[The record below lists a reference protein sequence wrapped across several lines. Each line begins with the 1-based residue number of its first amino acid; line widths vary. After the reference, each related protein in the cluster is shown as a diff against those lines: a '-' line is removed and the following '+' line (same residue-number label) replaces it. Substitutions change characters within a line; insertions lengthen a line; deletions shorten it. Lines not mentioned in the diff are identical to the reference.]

1 MKQMTIDGN
10 EACSK
15 TAYLFSEIA
24 GIYPITPSST
34 MAEHIDE
41 WSNQGK
47 LNVFN
52 DKVKVVE
59 MQSEGGASGFI
70 HGALQAGTL
79 ATTFTASQGLL
90 LMIPNMYK
98 MAGEM
103 LPCVIHVAARTLS
116 THALSIF
123 GDHQDIYACRQT
135 GFCMLASS
143 SVQDASYLSAIAHLS
158 AIESSLPFMH
168 FFDGFRT
175 SHEINKINILED
187 QEYKKLINKEA
198 VKKFRKRALN
208 PLNPSTK
215 GTAVNGDIYFQ
226 MTEARN
232 KSYLNVPDIVNEYME
247 KINKLTDS
255 NYKPFNY
262 YGSKNAKNIIVAMG
276 SVNETIKE
284 VIEYLN
290 KDIGL
295 IEVHLY
301 RPFSQKYLLDVLPG
315 TVKNIAVLD
324 RTKEAGSIGEPLY
337 LDILSAL
344 KDKNINIVGGRY
356 GLASKDVTPGDIE
369 AIYNMLENKPKNNF
383 TIGIEDDV
391 TNLSLKST
399 NLKIKK
405 HNEFLIYG
413 YGSDGMVSA
422 SKSLIKMIGSKDF
435 NVQGYFEYDS
445 KKSGGVTVCHLRFGK
460 EKIKS
465 TYFVSN
471 PKLIVLTKDS
481 YLEQFNL
488 LDNIEE
494 NGTFIIS
501 TSKSLEELNEMI
513 SKQMLNIIKERNI
526 NVYISRAMELAL
538 KKGLGNKISMI
549 MEAQILKLSNLLDYD
564 EAIDKLISDV
574 KSKFR
579 KKGDEVIDKNISA
592 IKESDK
598 YIYKIDSFKE
608 NNLTINVENNLYDMI
623 NKRHGN
629 ELKVSDFVNNMD
641 GTYLTETSKYDKRMI
656 SENVPNWI
664 KENCISCNQCSFV
677 CPHAVIRPYLL
688 NQIEYDNSP
697 HFIKEKCIKPLNPK
711 LKDYYFTIAISVKD
725 CTGCG
730 LCIKTCPGK
739 KMLKAL
745 EYQNINEAL
754 NLKEQE
760 RFDYL
765 NENIMDKNIDTNSV
779 MTCQFKK
786 PGFEFS
792 GACSG
797 CGETAYLKLLTQLFG
812 KELIISNATGCSS
825 IYGASMPSMPY
836 SVPFASSLFED
847 NAEYGYGILLGNKVM
862 KNRVKEEMEKDNNP
876 LFKKWLEN
884 SDDYNITKEVYDN
897 IDYNKYKNLKEIKD
911 YIVKRSVWTIGGDG
925 WAYDIGFSGI
935 DHILSTN
942 DDVNILVLNT
952 QVYSN
957 TGGQTSKATPEGMV
971 ASFSS
976 SGKKV
981 AQKNLAKIALSYPHV
996 YVAQINLGANMLQ
1009 VIKALKEAEKY
1020 KGPSIIIAYAP
1031 CISHGINEGM
1041 SNSLNVANLATKCG
1055 FYPIFRYNP
1064 ETKKFILDS
1073 KNVNFDLYDEFLNS
1087 QNRFKILSKV
1097 NKEEANILLEKN
1109 KKQAIDDFNYYKKL
1123 EESE

>member
-513 SKQMLNIIKERNI
+513 SKQMLNIIKI
-526 NVYISRAMELAL
+526 
-538 KKGLGNKISMI
+538 
-549 MEAQILKLSNLLDYD
+549 
-564 EAIDKLISDV
+564 
-574 KSKFR
+574 
-579 KKGDEVIDKNISA
+579 
-592 IKESDK
+592 
-598 YIYKIDSFKE
+598 
-608 NNLTINVENNLYDMI
+608 
-623 NKRHGN
+623 
-629 ELKVSDFVNNMD
+629 
-641 GTYLTETSKYDKRMI
+641 
-656 SENVPNWI
+656 
-664 KENCISCNQCSFV
+664 
-677 CPHAVIRPYLL
+677 
-688 NQIEYDNSP
+688 
-697 HFIKEKCIKPLNPK
+697 
-711 LKDYYFTIAISVKD
+711 
-725 CTGCG
+725 
-730 LCIKTCPGK
+730 
-739 KMLKAL
+739 
-745 EYQNINEAL
+745 
-754 NLKEQE
+754 
-760 RFDYL
+760 
-765 NENIMDKNIDTNSV
+765 
-779 MTCQFKK
+779 
-786 PGFEFS
+786 
-792 GACSG
+792 
-797 CGETAYLKLLTQLFG
+797 
-812 KELIISNATGCSS
+812 
-825 IYGASMPSMPY
+825 
-836 SVPFASSLFED
+836 
-847 NAEYGYGILLGNKVM
+847 
-862 KNRVKEEMEKDNNP
+862 
-876 LFKKWLEN
+876 
-884 SDDYNITKEVYDN
+884 
-897 IDYNKYKNLKEIKD
+897 
-911 YIVKRSVWTIGGDG
+911 
-925 WAYDIGFSGI
+925 
-935 DHILSTN
+935 
-942 DDVNILVLNT
+942 
-952 QVYSN
+952 
-957 TGGQTSKATPEGMV
+957 
-971 ASFSS
+971 
-976 SGKKV
+976 
-981 AQKNLAKIALSYPHV
+981 
-996 YVAQINLGANMLQ
+996 
-1009 VIKALKEAEKY
+1009 
-1020 KGPSIIIAYAP
+1020 
-1031 CISHGINEGM
+1031 
-1041 SNSLNVANLATKCG
+1041 
-1055 FYPIFRYNP
+1055 
-1064 ETKKFILDS
+1064 
-1073 KNVNFDLYDEFLNS
+1073 
-1087 QNRFKILSKV
+1087 
-1097 NKEEANILLEKN
+1097 
-1109 KKQAIDDFNYYKKL
+1109 
-1123 EESE
+1123 